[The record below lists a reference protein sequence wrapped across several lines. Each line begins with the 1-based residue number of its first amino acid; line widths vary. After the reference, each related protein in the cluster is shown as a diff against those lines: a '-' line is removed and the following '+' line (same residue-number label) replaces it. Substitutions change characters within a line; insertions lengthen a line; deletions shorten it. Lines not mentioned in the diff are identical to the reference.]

1 MVVEEGQPLMMQLH
15 LYLLLLVE
23 EEILELPLGEEG
35 VRKEAKARSPSLQK
49 EPQESSWVQLLWE
62 QQHLRP

>member
-1 MVVEEGQPLMMQLH
+1 MLGGQPLMMQLH

-35 VRKEAKARSPSLQK
+35 VLKEAKARSPSLQK

>member
-35 VRKEAKARSPSLQK
+35 VLKVAKPRNPSLQMG
-49 EPQESSWVQLLWE
+49 PQGCAWGQLDGE
-62 QQHLRP
+62 QLHLKP